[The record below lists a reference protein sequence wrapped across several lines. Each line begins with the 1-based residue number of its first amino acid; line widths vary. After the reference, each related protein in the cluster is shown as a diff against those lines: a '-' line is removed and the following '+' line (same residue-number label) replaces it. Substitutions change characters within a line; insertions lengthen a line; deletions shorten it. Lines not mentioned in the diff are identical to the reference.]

1 MPIKDIENNNLHWED
16 WTGKI
21 SVVEYTNEIFP
32 VWDWTNEDEAIAIL
46 DALTYEDLGYY
57 ENYDASITKW
67 DEKIVNTD
75 YCGAGEIKRTIEDVP
90 KFSYDTQEILNMPLL
105 AKILWRAINIDSAT
119 WEEIIQVN
127 RKMSTSKYFIFKF
140 VTCPKDG
147 KYNILYHVKAVR
159 TSDIQLPVKNL
170 IKDEFVGSTMEYEV
184 AKGWSFF
191 IKKWVAV

>member
-184 AKGWSFF
+184 AKWGSFF